1 MQVYDTTSQFSY
13 AREQAN
19 SQRER
24 AEVKRQA
31 TPLLEIQLPNVTR
44 RQIEK
49 NIAILILKSLAKE
62 TA

>member
-1 MQVYDTTSQFSY
+1 MTQYDLTSQFSY
-13 AREQAN
+13 ARELNDVRQ
-19 SQRER
+19 R